1 MGVLQD
7 PVNYKV
13 KTIDHLKY
21 LELEK
26 EKKDIT
32 EPQPNVNLDVSIK
45 ADIKY
50 FLMGLL
56 GGIAA
61 TLVIDHH

>member
-1 MGVLQD
+1 M
-7 PVNYKV
+7 NYKV